1 MTNQDM
7 AGDFI
12 NSIIEEIKI
21 DIDKLFENTYT
32 DRWNTLYH
40 LSERVSM
47 LENYL
52 HIIGSTNALPNQIN
66 LEEMPVQ
73 GDQLKQENQLWHGQ
87 QPWQDVQTKQERQ
100 LWQVE
105 QPWQDVQTEQERQLW
120 HGERPWHELQ
130 IEQGEE
136 LDQEKILEQ
145 AGILEQT
152 ELFMQEDNTLITL
165 TEEELSNFNGKNGK
179 PAYVAVNDT
188 VYDVTNIGVWAAASH
203 FGLHAGKN
211 LTKDYMTCHAG
222 TNAISK
228 LPIVG
233 KLI

>member
-1 MTNQDM
+1 MNNQNM
-7 AGDFI
+7 VGDFI
-12 NSIIEEIKI
+12 NSIIEEIKM
-21 DIDKLFENTYT
+21 DIEKLYETSYT
-32 DRWNTLYH
+32 DRWSVLYH

-52 HIIGSTNALPNQIN
+52 HIIGSTNVFTNQIN
-66 LEEMPVQ
+66 LEEQPVQ
-73 GDQLKQENQLWHGQ
+73 GEQIKQERLFWQGG
-87 QPWQDVQTKQERQ
+87 QPWQE
-100 LWQVE
+100 
-105 QPWQDVQTEQERQLW
+105 VQTEQEGQLW
-120 HGERPWHELQ
+120 QRERPWQ
-130 IEQGEE
+130 KVQTEQGEE
-136 LDQEKILEQ
+136 LEQEKILEQ

-152 ELFMQEDNTLITL
+152 ELFMQDDNTLITL
-165 TEEELSNFNGKNGK
+165 TEEELTDFDGKNGK
-179 PAYVAVNDT
+179 PAYVAINNT

>member
-7 AGDFI
+7 TGDFI
-12 NSIIEEIKI
+12 NYIIEEIKI
-21 DIDKLFENTYT
+21 DIDKLYETTYT
-32 DRWNTLYH
+32 DRWNVLYH

-52 HIIGSTNALPNQIN
+52 HIIESTNALPSQIN
-66 LEEMPVQ
+66 IEEQSVQ
-73 GDQLKQENQLWHGQ
+73 GGQ
-87 QPWQDVQTKQERQ
+87 QLKQERQ
-100 LWQVE
+100 LWQGE
-105 QPWQDVQTEQERQLW
+105 QPWPEVQTEQERQLW
-120 HGERPWHELQ
+120 QGERPWQEVQ
-130 IEQGEE
+130 TEQGEE
-136 LDQEKILEQ
+136 FEQEKILEQ

-152 ELFMQEDNTLITL
+152 ELFMQENDTLIIL
-165 TEEELSNFNGKNGK
+165 TEEELTNFDGKNGK
-179 PAYVAVNDT
+179 PAYVAINNT
-188 VYDVTNIGVWAAASH
+188 VYDVSNIGVWAAASH

-233 KLI
+233 KLK